1 MSIDRPMN
9 EYEGALFSALWVL
22 TRAIRDLGAGREA
35 LASAFRDSALRNA
48 ELGHESA
55 AAILEQLGK
64 VAEGD
69 THWIPAPLF
78 QIIDGGKSDDDPN

>member
-22 TRAIRDLGAGREA
+22 TQAVRDLGAGREA
-35 LASAFRDSALRNA
+35 LATAFRKSALGEAKFGR
-48 ELGHESA
+48 EDG

-69 THWIPAPLF
+69 TCWIPAPPF
-78 QIIDGGKSDDDPN
+78 QIIDGGKSDGPN